1 MRLSR
6 RSWLRSSSAV
16 ALGFSGLRALTARGA
31 AEAAAEEPATR
42 PAGRKRGEP
51 ELFEVP
57 PGFSCHLVSRFGEK
71 MADGLRTPG
80 LADGMAAFPGPGG
93 KTVLVRN
100 HEISSDQ
107 KKAGPFGD
115 DNQLLKLIDRDRL
128 YDPGEDPKLPCLGGT
143 TTILYD
149 TSLRK
154 TETVFLSLAGTCRN
168 CAGGPTPWSSWITC
182 EETVQMPD
190 EEYAME
196 HGYNFEVPATRFGAP
211 FDPVPLKAMGRFN
224 HEAVAVDPKTGI
236 VYQTEDRPDSLIY
249 RFLPVRP
256 GRDGKPGELAA
267 GGRLQA
273 RRVPGQKSFDTRN
286 WKKAAV
292 TPGQVLDVEWVDM
305 ENIESP
311 DDDLRYDGFF
321 TKGCARFARGEGMW
335 HGRDG
340 VYFAATT
347 GGSKKRGQ
355 IWRYVPSPHEGT
367 ADEATS
373 PGKLE
378 LFVEPNDH
386 HICENADNLTVA
398 PWGDLFVCEDNAH
411 KKNTPDQYVLRIT
424 PEGKVTK
431 FARNALNR
439 SELAGV
445 TFSPDG
451 STLFVN
457 IYNPGVTVAITGP
470 WQAQGSG
477 R

>member
-6 RSWLRSSSAV
+6 RRLLQSSSAV
-16 ALGFSGLRALTARGA
+16 ALGFAGLRALTARGPA
-31 AEAAAEEPATR
+31 YADEANPAAATQPAAPR
-42 PAGRKRGEP
+42 RAEKL
-51 ELFEVP
+51 ELFDLP
-57 PGFSCHLVSRFGEK
+57 PGFSYRVVSQFGER

-80 LADGMAAFPGPGG
+80 LADGMAAFPGPDG
-93 KTVLVRN
+93 KTILVRN

-115 DNQLLKLIDRDRL
+115 ENQLVRFFDRKKL
-128 YDPGEDPKLPCLGGT
+128 YDPGEDKRLPNLGGT

-149 TSLRK
+149 TKLGR

-168 CAGGPTPWSSWITC
+168 CAGGPTPWGSWITC
-182 EETVQMPD
+182 EETVQLPD

-196 HGYNFEVPATRFGAP
+196 HGYNFEVPATLTGAP
-211 FDPVPLKAMGRFN
+211 FDPVPLRAMGRFN

-236 VYQTEDRPDSLIY
+236 VYQTEDRPDSLLY
-249 RFLPVRP
+249 RFLPTTP
-256 GRDGKPGELAA
+256 GKLVE

-273 RRVPGQKSFDTRN
+273 LRVLGQKALDTRN
-286 WKKAAV
+286 WKKTTV
-292 TPGQVLDVEWVDM
+292 TPGTTLDVEWVDM
-305 ENIESP
+305 EDIESP
-311 DDDLRYDGFF
+311 DDDLRYQGYHV
-321 TKGCARFARGEGMW
+321 KRCARFARGEGMW
-335 HGRDG
+335 HGKDG

-347 GGSKKRGQ
+347 GGRRKRGQ
-355 IWRYVPSPHEGT
+355 IWRYVPGPHEGT
-367 ADEATS
+367 SDEASS

-386 HICENADNLTVA
+386 NLCENADNLTVA
-398 PWGDLFVCEDNAH
+398 PWGDLFLCEDNAL
-411 KKNTPDQYVLRIT
+411 KKNTPEQNILRVT
-424 PEGKVTK
+424 PDGKVSK

-470 WQAQGSG
+470 WQAGT
-477 R
+477 

>member
-6 RSWLRSSSAV
+6 RSLLRNSSAV
-16 ALGFSGLRALTARGA
+16 ALGFAGLRALTLGGA
-31 AEAAAEEPATR
+31 ASAVDATAAADSDR
-42 PAGRKRGEP
+42 RGEGRDAERLFDVP
-51 ELFEVP
+51 E
-57 PGFSCHLVSRFGEK
+57 GFSVHLVSRFGQPME
-71 MADGLRTPG
+71 DGLRTPG
-80 LADGMAAFPGPGG
+80 LADGMAAFPGPEG
-93 KTVLVRN
+93 KTILVRN
-100 HEISSDQ
+100 HEIAADT

-115 DNQLLKLIDRDRL
+115 DNRLLRLIDRAKL
-128 YDPGEDPKLPCLGGT
+128 YDPGTDGKYPNLGGT

-149 TSLRK
+149 TVNRR
-154 TETVFLSLAGTCRN
+154 TERVYLSLAGTCRN
-168 CAGGPTPWSSWITC
+168 CAGGPTPWGSWITC

-196 HGYNFEVPATRFGAP
+196 HGYNFEVPAVLTGEP
-211 FDPVPLKAMGRFN
+211 VDPVPLTAMGRFN
-224 HEAVAVDPKTGI
+224 HEAVAVDPTTGI

-249 RFLPVRP
+249 RFLPKRP
-256 GRDGKPGELAA
+256 GKLVE

-273 RRVPGQKSFDTRN
+273 LRVLGQKSLDTRN
-286 WKKAAV
+286 WRRTTV
-292 TPGQVLDVEWVDM
+292 RPGEALDVEWVDV
-305 ENIESP
+305 EDIQSP
-311 DDDLRYDGFF
+311 DDDLRYQGYFL
-321 TKGCARFARGEGMW
+321 KGCARFARGEGMW
-335 HGRDG
+335 HGKDG

-347 GGSKKRGQ
+347 GGRRKRGQ
-355 IWRYVPSPHEGT
+355 IWRYVPSAQEGT
-367 ADEATS
+367 SDEAAS

-386 HICENADNLTVA
+386 NLCENADNLTVA
-398 PWGDLFVCEDNAH
+398 PWGDLFVCEDHAL
-411 KKNTPDQYVLRIT
+411 KRNTPEQNILRIT
-424 PEGKVTK
+424 PEGRVTR

-470 WQAQGSG
+470 WQERGQAE